1 MFIIKPGYQKLE
13 YKYFKKRVKSEL
25 TSTDKALKD
34 VTETQKNAILKLKL
48 NNIYSSEFISKISDY
63 TLINRRNRLI
73 QENDVL
79 YRNVEALVT
88 SIMSS
93 FLVKMIDL
101 PTSSLLLQLLFI
113 PLIAFSTFFFI
124 KIIFAYFSLFNE
136 YVAKEISKHEID
148 LIEKELD
155 RREANHKKV
164 HQKENG
170 KVKVTVKRIK

>member
-1 MFIIKPGYQKLE
+1 MFITKPSYQKLE

-25 TSTDKALKD
+25 TLTNKALKD
-34 VTETQKNAILKLKL
+34 APETQKNAMLKLKL
-48 NNIYSSEFISKISDY
+48 NNIYSSECIGEISDY
-63 TLINRRNRLI
+63 TLINRKNRLI

-79 YRNVEALVT
+79 YRNFEALAT

-148 LIEKELD
+148 LIEKELKK
-155 RREANHKKV
+155 REANHKKV
-164 HQKENG
+164 HKKNC